1 MSTPFMGQVM
11 LVGFNF
17 VPRGFAACNGQ
28 LMAISQNQALFS
40 LLGTTYGGDGVT
52 TFALPNMQS
61 RTPYGIGPNNPWGA
75 IGGQENVTL
84 SVSQI
89 PSHMHVFGYSSQAGA
104 ARAPTDC
111 LLGNTGSTAIYAPA
125 SGTQVPTNP
134 GTIGMAGQSQPHSN
148 IQPYTT
154 LNFII
159 ALQGIFPSRS

>member
-61 RTPYGIGPNNPWGA
+61 RTPYGMGSNNPWGA

-89 PSHMHVFGYSSQAGA
+89 PSHMHVFGYSSQTGNQ
-104 ARAPTDC
+104 RAPTNG
-111 LLGNTGSTAIYAPA
+111 LLGSTGSTSIYAPG

-134 GTIGMAGQSQPHSN
+134 TTISMQGQSQPHSN

-159 ALQGIFPSRS
+159 ALQGMFPSRS

>member
-1 MSTPFMGQVM
+1 MGHLSPGGNMSTPFMGQVM

-40 LLGTTYGGDGVT
+40 LLGPTYGGDGVT
-52 TFALPNMQS
+52 TFALVNIQR
-61 RTPYGIGPNNPWGA
+61 RTPDAIGPNNQWGA
-75 IGGQENVTL
+75 IGGLENVTL

-111 LLGNTGSTAIYAPA
+111 LLGNTGSTAIYA
-125 SGTQVPTNP
+125 
-134 GTIGMAGQSQPHSN
+134 
-148 IQPYTT
+148 
-154 LNFII
+154 
-159 ALQGIFPSRS
+159 